1 MTQVTAVPPAESGEP
16 VQAGAPGTAPPEAA
30 GPRPR
35 GARHQARAV
44 SLARSLVALTK
55 PRIIELLLIT
65 TLPAMFLADHGVPT
79 LRLIAVTLL
88 GGAMAAGCANTLNCV
103 IDRDIDAV
111 MRRTARRPL
120 IQQQQP
126 AGPAQARQRAA
137 VRPAQAVASA
147 AVLGAGATIL
157 LGLGANWLAAALA
170 DAAIAFYVV
179 VYTLW
184 LKRRSASNIVI
195 GGAAGCLPV
204 LVGWAAVT
212 GRVGWPAVVLFGV
225 VFFWTPPHFWALAMK
240 FKDDYATA
248 RIPMLP
254 VIASREVVVRKIVA
268 YSWVMVATSLI
279 LTWWAGWLY
288 GLAALA
294 LGAWFLRVA
303 HRLRQPGADG
313 QAPMR
318 LFRSSIAYLSMLFA
332 VVAVTAVL
340 PWNP

>member
-1 MTQVTAVPPAESGEP
+1 MAQVTAVLRAE
-16 VQAGAPGTAPPEAA
+16 
-30 GPRPR
+30 PR
-35 GARHQARAV
+35 GPDRTRAAD
-44 SLARSLVALTK
+44 LARSLLALTK

-65 TLPAMFLADHGVPT
+65 TLPAMFLADRGVPGF
-79 LRLIAVTLL
+79 RLIAVTLL

-111 MRRTARRPL
+111 MRRTARRPP
-120 IQQQQP
+120 IQP
-126 AGPAQARQRAA
+126 RERPVGPARPGGRAA
-137 VRPAQAVASA
+137 VRPGQALASA
-147 AVLGAGATIL
+147 AVLGVCATVL

-170 DAAIAFYVV
+170 DAAIAFYVI

-212 GRVGWPAVVLFGV
+212 GRVGWPAIVLFGV

-240 FKDDYATA
+240 FRDDYAAA

-254 VIASREVVVRKIVA
+254 VVAAREVVVRKIVT
-268 YSWVMVATSLI
+268 YSWLMVATSLA

-288 GLAALA
+288 GGAALA
-294 LGAWFLRVA
+294 LGAWFLRA
-303 HRLRQPGADG
+303 AYRLRRLGRDG

-318 LFRSSIAYLSMLFA
+318 LFRSSIVYLSMLFA